1 MICVAP
7 WLPLRC
13 MPMSTKVAGA
23 DRRLHVGALAAAA
36 LPVLTLGAEQC
47 AEHKGP
53 ELAHWRV
60 EEFGERE

>member
-1 MICVAP
+1 
-7 WLPLRC
+7 
-13 MPMSTKVAGA
+13 MSTKVAGA
-23 DRRLHVGALAAAA
+23 YRRQHVGAQAAAA
-36 LPVLTLGAEQC
+36 LPGLTLGAEQC